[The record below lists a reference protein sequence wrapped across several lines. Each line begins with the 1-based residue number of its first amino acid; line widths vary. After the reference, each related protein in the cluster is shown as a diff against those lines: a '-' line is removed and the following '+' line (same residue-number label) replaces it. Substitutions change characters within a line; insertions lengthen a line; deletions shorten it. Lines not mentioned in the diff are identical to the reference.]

1 MRKRAFTGTERIL
14 LGMIAVFGIIVYF
27 CNYNSI
33 AEPNQP
39 PVEVKPVRYWQDMLR
54 KPTQR
59 WINEFG
65 YNDEILVAYN
75 LQALINAVNNQTR
88 AIVALRDK
96 VLELEEQVQ
105 ELKEEAMV
113 VTETTPLSEVREF
126 IDSNEP
132 NEPNE
137 TP

>member
-39 PVEVKPVRYWQDMLR
+39 PVEVKPVRYWQDVLR

-65 YNDEILVAYN
+65 YSDELLVAYN
-75 LQALINAVNNQTR
+75 LQALHKAVNNQGR
-88 AIVALRDK
+88 AIIALRNK
-96 VLELEEQVQ
+96 IVELEEQIR
-105 ELKEEAMV
+105 ELSKPP
-113 VTETTPLSEVREF
+113 ETI
-126 IDSNEP
+126 IDAVPKDP
-132 NEPNE
+132 NNL
-137 TP
+137 